1 MVEVDTVIIG
11 LSILAAILILIGF
24 FQFWPLALTFLVLLG
39 IVTLQRIDMKRHLAE
54 ERNERE
60 VAVAKMVESL
70 KTVSSISIV
79 KETKPEPSS
88 SFAVASLASSNNNA
102 STIEA
107 AYNEV
112 GERIGTEKQTVVPVE
127 EKKKSE
133 PEAF

>member
-11 LSILAAILILIGF
+11 LSILAVILILIGF